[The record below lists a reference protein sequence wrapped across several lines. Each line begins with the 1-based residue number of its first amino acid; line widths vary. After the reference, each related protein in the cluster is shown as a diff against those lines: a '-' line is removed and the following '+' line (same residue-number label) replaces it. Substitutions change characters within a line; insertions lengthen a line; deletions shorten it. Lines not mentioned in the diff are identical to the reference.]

1 MQAKKEK
8 KKRCTNKRRANCPT
22 TMSLGQSG
30 GRGAAKRQLG
40 WDPSEKTDQKSATLK
55 QNVKYTNNKMEM
67 PSGVHLLNSNE

>member
-1 MQAKKEK
+1 
-8 KKRCTNKRRANCPT
+8 
-22 TMSLGQSG
+22 MSLGQSG